1 MLALPKR
8 REGRRIA
15 PAGGGG
21 GGGGGGG
28 AGGGPGV
35 AQLAAGP
42 YTVQV
47 ESRTRGGLEEVRVM
61 FTGPEEALVESASG
75 RAYRVGLGE
84 SPSCECMDHAIRRRI
99 CRHIAAA
106 RQALGMAGAA
116 AAPTGPRPARAPV
129 EAAAEAAAEAEA
141 ARRAERAEGAEQER
155 SWLERH
161 AGADNA
167 ILSEMEAA
175 EFERLMAEAAR
186 AAPAYEYEDA
196 LGGSRNTF
204 GVEIEFDGGDV
215 AAIARDLH
223 REGLI
228 PAPRQEGYHS
238 PGRVPGLWSF
248 ERDGSVTGGEV
259 VSPVMRD
266 TPEAWRQIERV
277 CEIIRRHG
285 GQATERCGLHVH
297 IGSAPLDT
305 SARRWYRLARIAGG
319 YEDVLFRIAAGGSSG
334 GRHRGAGRGYGYS
347 RPGLGG
353 RLRRAEA
360 AGDRE
365 AHALRALYG
374 ESRGAVEQVIR
385 GVISPGG
392 HYEAVN
398 ASGHFFRG
406 TVEFRHFN
414 GTLDPVQ
421 IQANVKIA
429 NGIVQAA
436 QRMRS
441 RAAEAALPDRGM
453 PVGSGARGADPEH
466 RAVRRFLDTIFSRT
480 RDKMHALWLYATSRW
495 QPA

>member
-1 MLALPKR
+1 MPKR
-8 REGRRIA
+8 REGRRA
-15 PAGGGG
+15 AAARGGGG
-21 GGGGGGG
+21 GGGGGV
-28 AGGGPGV
+28 PGV

-42 YTVQV
+42 YTVRV
-47 ESRTRGGLEEVRVM
+47 ESRTRGELEDAHVT
-61 FTGPEEALVESASG
+61 FTGPEEAQVESASG
-75 RAYRVGLGE
+75 LMYRVTLGE
-84 SPSCECMDHAIRRRI
+84 HPTCTCPDHQFRRRE

-116 AAPTGPRPARAPV
+116 AAPTGPRPPRVAQGDAP
-129 EAAAEAAAEAEA
+129 EAAAEAEA

-167 ILSEMEAA
+167 ILSEMELA
-175 EFERLMAEAAR
+175 EFERLMAEAAQ

-223 REGLI
+223 GEGLI

-238 PGRVPGLWSF
+238 PGRRPGLWSF
-248 ERDGSVTGGEV
+248 ERDGSVSGGEI

-277 CEIIRRHG
+277 CEIVRRHG
-285 GQATERCGLHVH
+285 GRATASCGLHVH
-297 IGSAPLDT
+297 VGSAPLDT

-347 RPGLGG
+347 RPGLGA
-353 RLRRAEA
+353 RLRR
-360 AGDRE
+360 GGV
-365 AHALRALYG
+365 ALEG
-374 ESRGAVEQVIR
+374 RGAVEQVIR

-398 ASGHFFRG
+398 ASSHFIRG
-406 TVEFRHFN
+406 TVEFRHFD
-414 GTLDPVQ
+414 GTLEPAQ
-421 IQANVKIA
+421 IQAYVKIS

-441 RAAEAALPDRGM
+441 RAAEAALPERGM
-453 PVGSGARGADPEH
+453 PLGSGASRGDPEH
-466 RAVRRFLDTIFSRT
+466 RAVRRFLDTIFGRT
-480 RDKMHALWLYATSRW
+480 RDKVHALWLYATSRW